1 MKRREEIRIWTEA
14 IMGGL
19 GIVLMGA
26 MMLMIGGL
34 LR

>member
-1 MKRREEIRIWTEA
+1 MNKNEIKIWTEA

-26 MMLMIGGL
+26 MLLVIGGL
-34 LR
+34 IR